1 MNIFIQIYFKFSQFF
16 LIIVNSKSFKKYS
29 AFLYK
34 NKKKFR
40 LIKWKFMDKVGHQ
53 SAIWL
58 IEIQIQS
65 KHFLIHI
72 LSFRFK
78 LGVEH
83 YPPATPL
90 KVYSGNYQKKCIS
103 KVKLTSEDPRS
114 ASQWADLWLNEIANF
129 RILFCF
135 KRTIIFF
142 LNEIMKF
149 NSKVKDT

>member
-29 AFLYK
+29 AFLYQ

-90 KVYSGNYQKKCIS
+90 KVYSGNYQKKKMYQQS
-103 KVKLTSEDPRS
+103 KVDQRGPQICLPMSRS
-114 ASQWADLWLNEIANF
+114 VTKWNRKFPDI
-129 RILFCF
+129 ILFQ
-135 KRTIIFF
+135 KNNYFF
-142 LNEIMKF
+142 
-149 NSKVKDT
+149 S